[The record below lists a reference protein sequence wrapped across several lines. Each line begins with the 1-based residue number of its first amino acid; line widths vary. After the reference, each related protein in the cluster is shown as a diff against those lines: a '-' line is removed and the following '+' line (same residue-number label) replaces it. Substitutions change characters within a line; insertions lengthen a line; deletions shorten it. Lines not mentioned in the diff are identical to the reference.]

1 MLTYCRDKWAE
12 NEKHLEEVIKNS
24 TDHND
29 WSYADLVKL
38 IVKEIFNHGDIHGNL
53 VWATEDGDIVEI
65 DHGKYRGTLLYLIH
79 IDTYQPDNYEYLIGS
94 VSYGSCCV
102 CDTLHRI
109 QSLCDTLQRIQSYGN
124 YNEEPPT
131 KEQVSD
137 YMTLCRDIVTSFK
150 KPFAGWNDEI
160 FEEVIY

>member
-1 MLTYCRDKWAE
+1 MLTYCRDKWVE
-12 NEKHLEEVIKNS
+12 NEKHLEEVIRNS
-24 TDHND
+24 SNHEN
-29 WSYADLVKL
+29 WNYADLVML
-38 IVKEIFNHGDIHGNL
+38 IVKEVFNHGDIHGDL
-53 VWATEDGDIVEI
+53 VWATEKGDIVKI
-65 DHGKYRGTLLYLIH
+65 DHGEYQGTLLYLIH

-102 CDTLHRI
+102 CY
-109 QSLCDTLQRIQSYGN
+109 TLQRIQFYGN

-137 YMTLCRDIVTSFK
+137 YMTLCRHIVTSFK
-150 KPFAGWNDEI
+150 KPFAGPNDEL